1 MEEDEGADRPAE
13 SHHGNEDLPGS
24 NPTGFPEDGRDEQS
38 DDRAP
43 EGECRSHRSEDSL
56 DLPRADSLD
65 PIRPAID
72 IHSCELDD
80 LLLRHRHP
88 RIIAPRGR
96 RNCHV
101 FVTSSSGSVTG
112 ARHAKRSQT

>member
-1 MEEDEGADRPAE
+1 MKAFEVVAIQTAELRMEEDEGADRPAE

-72 IHSCELDD
+72 IHSCEGTDILDS
-80 LLLRHRHP
+80 P
-88 RIIAPRGR
+88 R
-96 RNCHV
+96 
-101 FVTSSSGSVTG
+101 VT
-112 ARHAKRSQT
+112 